1 MYNFVTHFSPG
12 NWEWQHFVQINQEQI
27 PALNFLLSRS
37 QICFIIF
44 LIMYASF
51 LFPKPSV
58 CSYFVHLHNRRI
70 SGKSGILRGII
81 LVRNKGYATTQ
92 EYNLSLNQVRSSSTS
107 SIYFEFPFFVARSCK
122 FHKVTTQKAQPDPG
136 LSVGS
141 VHGSNRLNIKQVGLI
156 QHFLLSHLCLSLV
169 MANLN
174 ERRPITLGYL
184 CFDTQ
189 SRKIGASQG
198 QAEVEW
204 YPSTTKDVALYKL

>member
-1 MYNFVTHFSPG
+1 MYNYVTHFSPG

-27 PALNFLLSRS
+27 PAFNFLLSRS

-70 SGKSGILRGII
+70 FGKSGILRGII
-81 LVRNKGYATTQ
+81 LVRNKGYATSQ

-107 SIYFEFPFFVARSCK
+107 SIFFEFPFLCGPELQVSQSYYAKSLAR
-122 FHKVTTQKAQPDPG
+122 PG
-136 LSVGS
+136 LERS
-141 VHGSNRLNIKQVGLI
+141 VHGSNRLNI
-156 QHFLLSHLCLSLV
+156 LLSLLCLSLV

-189 SRKIGASQG
+189 SRKIGGIPRSG
-198 QAEVEW
+198 
-204 YPSTTKDVALYKL
+204 